1 MKNIHH
7 RISFLFCEIAMA
19 QVSSYNRPP
28 LPALLVGGP
37 LALKQK
43 KQTLV

>member
-1 MKNIHH
+1 
-7 RISFLFCEIAMA
+7 MA